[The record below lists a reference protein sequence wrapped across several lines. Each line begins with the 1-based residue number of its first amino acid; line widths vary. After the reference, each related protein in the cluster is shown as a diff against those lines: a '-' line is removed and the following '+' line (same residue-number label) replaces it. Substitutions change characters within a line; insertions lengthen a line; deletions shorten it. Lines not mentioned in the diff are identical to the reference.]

1 MLSNRVTETV
11 TAALKGENKAPTSV
25 RGWQERS
32 RLVGEGVR
40 EERGG
45 DTVQGQARTQGLG
58 NCKQQHGEKRRAL
71 TEANR
76 TAPQRR
82 KRFCLY
88 PRNNRGCWREGKMAG
103 TDRGLFVF
111 CAGCSEEPV

>member
-1 MLSNRVTETV
+1 MVQGASQN
-11 TAALKGENKAPTSV
+11 
-25 RGWQERS
+25 
-32 RLVGEGVR
+32 R

-45 DTVQGQARTQGLG
+45 DTVQGKPEQGEERGRHGAGGKPEQGEERGETRCRGQARTRGLG
-58 NCKQQHGEKRRAL
+58 NCKQQHSEKRRAL

>member
-45 DTVQGQARTQGLG
+45 DTVQGKPEQGGERGRHGAGASQNSGSRELQAAAR
-58 NCKQQHGEKRRAL
+58 
-71 TEANR
+71 
-76 TAPQRR
+76 
-82 KRFCLY
+82 
-88 PRNNRGCWREGKMAG
+88 
-103 TDRGLFVF
+103 
-111 CAGCSEEPV
+111 